1 MMLNNPN
8 SKLLAVIASPRL
20 VRHNKTH
27 CMTAFSFSDFSSS
40 FHSLGSSILLCCS
53 SLRG

>member
-8 SKLLAVIASPRL
+8 SKYLAVIASSRL

-27 CMTAFSFSDFSSS
+27 WMAAFSFSDFYSS
-40 FHSLGSSILLCCS
+40 FHSLGSSISLCCF